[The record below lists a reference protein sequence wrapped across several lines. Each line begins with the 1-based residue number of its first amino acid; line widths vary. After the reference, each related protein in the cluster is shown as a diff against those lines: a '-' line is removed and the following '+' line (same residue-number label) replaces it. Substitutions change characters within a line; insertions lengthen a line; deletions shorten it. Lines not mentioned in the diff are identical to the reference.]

1 MGIKLEPSDQK
12 ANRLT
17 TRQIPRP
24 IKKCHH
30 TNIFPIDSQH
40 PPQRL
45 GIRQEAVYVDDN
57 DFHQLTCLRLTKP
70 QGKTKVMHKFQ
81 SSMFLLFQS
90 SFSTQLLLSKNM
102 VINHLRKKKYDF
114 QLPVSREN
122 RIVLARTDTVKNLSF
137 VTPTCFKGKYFQLLV
152 KYFGFEFTVRAI
164 VCLNVANFLTLAH
177 SRLLLF
183 LYFRL
188 FKTVDG
194 KIKLYWFD
202 SSCSSMVW
210 EAVTL
215 PTVPQPS
222 CKGHAL
228 VHRGNVVRVSVSS
241 RFECCSFFCEKWTNE
256 GTIETAIC
264 LPIKII
270 ILNFADVNFNFIFQ
284 QFFTNNKTSL
294 TIH

>member
-194 KIKLYWFD
+194 KIKL
-202 SSCSSMVW
+202 SMVGF
-210 EAVTL
+210 ELQFHGLGGSYSTNCAT
-215 PTVPQPS
+215 TVLQRS
-222 CKGHAL
+222 CIG
-228 VHRGNVVRVSVSS
+228 SS
-241 RFECCSFFCEKWTNE
+241 RKCSQGVCKQSVRMLFLF
-256 GTIETAIC
+256 
-264 LPIKII
+264 L
-270 ILNFADVNFNFIFQ
+270 
-284 QFFTNNKTSL
+284 
-294 TIH
+294 